1 MKEYVTMID
10 LPSGWKYGFPK
21 VTPSKFETFTNEQ
34 RKEWMISEG
43 YPEKELDYYGDN
55 LWYRCWK
62 EEVEIPPHTD

>member
-21 VTPSKFETFTNEQ
+21 VLPCNFETFTDEQ
-34 RKEWMISEG
+34 RREWMISEG
-43 YPEKELDYYGDN
+43 YPKKELDYYGDK
-55 LWYRCWK
+55 LWSRYWK